1 MIYNEQILSV
11 SSINQTDESYRI
23 TTAVEVEDL
32 CRSIKWTGLINP
44 PILMEKDAQLV
55 IICGFR
61 RICACQTLGFKEI
74 KAKILDPGTESA
86 QCAMI
91 AVADNIFQRQLNLI
105 EQSRA
110 LHLLASSM
118 EGSELQQSALNFGL
132 PWQPTLIQK
141 IKQLYFLP
149 QPIQAF
155 VISGAIGLKMAL
167 ELGSVSI
174 EAGIQ
179 LAEMFNDLKL
189 NLNKQHEIYTFVTE
203 IARREDFSIEAVLG
217 DDFFKDT
224 MENENLDRP
233 RKGNLIRN
241 YLKKRRYPN
250 LAKAGNEFQQHVK
263 KLKLGSHIKLTPP
276 SDFEGSTYTL
286 NLKFRDLAEL
296 EDRRN
301 TLNHIL
307 KSKDLKVILKR

>member
-11 SSINQTDESYRI
+11 SSINQTDETYRI

-32 CRSIKWTGLINP
+32 CQSIKWAGLVNP
-44 PILMEKDAQLV
+44 PILMEKDARLI

-61 RICACQTLGFKEI
+61 RISACRTLGLREI
-74 KAKILDPGTESA
+74 KTRVLNPGTEPE
-86 QCAMI
+86 QCARI
-91 AVADNIFQRQLNLI
+91 VVADNIFQRQLNLI

-110 LHLLASSM
+110 LHLFASSM
-118 EGSELQQSALNFGL
+118 EGSQLQQTALNFGL
-132 PWQPTLIQK
+132 PWQPKLIQK
-141 IKQLYFLP
+141 VKQLYFLP
-149 QPIQAF
+149 QPIQTF

-167 ELGSVSI
+167 ELGNVST
-174 EAGIQ
+174 EAGIH

-189 NLNKQHEIYTFVTE
+189 NLNKQHEIYTFVIE
-203 IARREDFSIEAVLG
+203 IARRENFSIEAVLG
-217 DDFFKDT
+217 DDFFKNT

-241 YLKKRRYPN
+241 YLKKRRFPN

-263 KLKLGSHIKLTPP
+263 KLKLGSHVNLIPP

-286 NLKFRDLAEL
+286 NLKFRNLAEL

-307 KSKDLKVILKR
+307 ESPELKVILKR

>member
-11 SSINQTDESYRI
+11 SSINQTDETYRI
-23 TTAVEVEDL
+23 TTAVEIEDL
-32 CRSIKWTGLINP
+32 CRSIKWAGLINP
-44 PILMEKDAQLV
+44 PILVEKDAQMV

-61 RICACQTLGFKEI
+61 RISACQTLGFKEI
-74 KAKILDPGTESA
+74 KTKILDPGTESA

-110 LHLLASSM
+110 LHRLTSSM
-118 EGSELQQSALNFGL
+118 EESKLQKAAINIGL
-132 PWQPTLIQK
+132 PWQTNLIQK

-149 QPIQAF
+149 LPIQTF

-167 ELGSVSI
+167 ELGSVST

-203 IARREDFSIEAVLG
+203 IARREDLSVEDILG
-217 DDFFKDT
+217 DGFFKDT
-224 MENENLDRP
+224 VENENLDRP
-233 RKGNLIRN
+233 RKGSLIRN

-250 LAKAGNEFQQHVK
+250 LAKAENEFQQHVK
-263 KLKLGSHIKLTPP
+263 KLKMGNHVKLIPP

-286 NLKFRDLAEL
+286 NLKFRNAAEL
-296 EDRRN
+296 EDRRD

-307 KSKDLKVILKR
+307 KTPDLKAILKR